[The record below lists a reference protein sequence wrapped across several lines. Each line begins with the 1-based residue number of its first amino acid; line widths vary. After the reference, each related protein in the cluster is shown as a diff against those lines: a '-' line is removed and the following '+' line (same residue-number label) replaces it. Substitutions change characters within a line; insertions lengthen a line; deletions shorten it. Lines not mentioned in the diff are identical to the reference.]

1 MNALK
6 ASRNRES
13 ERQKEIIVNGA
24 MKRFNRELNKQ
35 TANQVRVLAK
45 DIMAMLLFAVGESE
59 GYGKKRLLR
68 IGNRMQP
75 LFDELVKHYEM
86 AEDDTTWLCRRML
99 SQNYGIEDSDIEGM
113 LRIGAK
119 VENELQQ

>member
-6 ASRNRES
+6 VSRNRES

-75 LFDELVKHYEM
+75 LLDELVQHYEM
-86 AEDDTTWLCRRML
+86 TEDDTTWLCRRML